1 MNEIDYEGN
10 SENEDLSLKK
20 GGKPTIIETT
30 NKKSFP
36 LGSAHTYRE
45 KSSDHK
51 TLINP
56 MEDG

>member
-1 MNEIDYEGN
+1 M
-10 SENEDLSLKK
+10 
-20 GGKPTIIETT
+20 IETT

-56 MEDG
+56 MEDA

>member
-1 MNEIDYEGN
+1 MNEVDYEGN
-10 SENEDLSLKK
+10 SDNEDLSLKK
-20 GGKPTIIETT
+20 AGTMIETT